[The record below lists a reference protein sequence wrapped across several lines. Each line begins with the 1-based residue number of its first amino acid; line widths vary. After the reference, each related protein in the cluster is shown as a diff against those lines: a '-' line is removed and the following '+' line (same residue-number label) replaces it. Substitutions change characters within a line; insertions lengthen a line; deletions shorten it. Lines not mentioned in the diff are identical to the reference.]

1 MLSVVA
7 VLSTCASADFLPAPE
22 PHETIEKAK
31 AAIIINVNAIL
42 FICFFFNPTKLINF
56 AFIMANPLKQLA
68 GQTVIYGLSTILAR
82 IINFLFVPIYTRLLT
97 PESYGVVTEFMA
109 YIAVLQVVLVLG
121 LETGCFRFANKEGVD
136 PKKVYSSAFVTVFC
150 VSATFLALMIAFA
163 SPIASLLGYGGYEAC
178 VMYMG
183 GILALDAVTAILF
196 AKLRQENKA
205 FKFAILK
212 TVKII
217 TETAANLV
225 LFLWFPKHV
234 DSARW
239 LLHFIPETPDFSYVI
254 FAIFISCIVCG
265 LLFIPDFLKLSFR
278 LDRKLMRQML
288 AYSLPLMVAALP
300 GVINDFLD
308 RILFRFFDTN
318 ADAWRSSLGLYQAA
332 VKLAVIMN
340 LFIQM
345 FRYAAEPFFFKRARE
360 KDSRQLYASV
370 QEYFTAFC
378 GLVFLGVIL
387 YIDIIALILGPQ
399 FRSAVGIVPV
409 MLLSYMILGMLFNV
423 SMWYKLSGKTDMAIW
438 ITLSG
443 LAVTAL
449 VIILFMPKYSYW
461 AAAFGHLASYVV
473 MFAISS
479 VLGAKYYPIPYRW
492 GRLMGI
498 FLLMGTAYGAS
509 LLVDSLFF
517 ADVALGQSPA
527 GQVVA
532 KLGVHTLL
540 ILLYALA
547 AWKTIR
553 HRS

>member
-1 MLSVVA
+1 
-7 VLSTCASADFLPAPE
+7 
-22 PHETIEKAK
+22 
-31 AAIIINVNAIL
+31 
-42 FICFFFNPTKLINF
+42 
-56 AFIMANPLKQLA
+56 MANPLKQLA

-82 IINFLFVPIYTRLLT
+82 IINFLFVPIYTRLLS

-163 SPIASLLGYGGYEAC
+163 TPIASMLGYAGYQSC
-178 VMYMG
+178 IMYMG

-196 AKLRQENKA
+196 ATLRQENKA
-205 FKFAILK
+205 LKFAIFK
-212 TVKII
+212 TIKII
-217 TETAANLV
+217 TETAANLI
-225 LFLWFPKHV
+225 LFLWFPKNV

-254 FAIFISCIVCG
+254 FSIFISCIVCG
-265 LLFIPDFLKLSFR
+265 LLFIPDFTKLSFR
-278 LDRKLMRQML
+278 LDPKLLKQML

-300 GVINDFLD
+300 GVVNDFLD

-345 FRYAAEPFFFKRARE
+345 FRYAAEPFFFRRARE

-387 YIDIIALILGPQ
+387 YIDVIALILGPQ
-399 FRSAVGIVPV
+399 FRSAVGIVPI

-443 LAVTAL
+443 LVVTAV
-449 VIILFMPKYSYW
+449 VIVLFMPKYSYW
-461 AAAFGHLASYVV
+461 AAAFGHLASYIV
-473 MFAISS
+473 MFVISS

-492 GRLMGI
+492 GRLLMI
-498 FLLMGTAYGAS
+498 LLLMGTTYGISVLIDRMAFDG
-509 LLVDSLFF
+509 V
-517 ADVALGQSPA
+517 VLGQSPA
-527 GQVVA
+527 GLVIMKMSA
-532 KLGVHTLL
+532 HTAL
-540 ILLYALA
+540 ILIYIIAV
-547 AWKTIR
+547 WRTIR
-553 HRS
+553 KGSRPTSL

>member
-1 MLSVVA
+1 
-7 VLSTCASADFLPAPE
+7 
-22 PHETIEKAK
+22 
-31 AAIIINVNAIL
+31 
-42 FICFFFNPTKLINF
+42 
-56 AFIMANPLKQLA
+56 MANPLKQLA

-136 PKKVYSSAFVTVFC
+136 PRKVYSNAFVTVFC
-150 VSATFLALMIAFA
+150 ISATFLALMIAFA
-163 SPIASLLGYGGYEAC
+163 GPLASVLGYAGYESC
-178 VMYMG
+178 MMYMG

-205 FKFAILK
+205 LRFAVFKTI
-212 TVKII
+212 KII

-239 LLHFIPETPDFSYVI
+239 LLRFIPETPDFSYVI

-265 LLFIPDFLKLSFR
+265 LLFIPDYLKLSFR
-278 LDRKLMRQML
+278 LDPKLLRQML

-308 RILFRFFDTN
+308 RILFRYFDTN
-318 ADAWRSSLGLYQAA
+318 ADAWRNSLGLYQAA

-345 FRYAAEPFFFKRARE
+345 FRYAAEPFFFRRARE
-360 KDSRQLYASV
+360 KDSKELYASV

-387 YIDIIALILGPQ
+387 YIDVIALILGPQ
-399 FRSAVGIVPV
+399 FRSAVGVVPI

-443 LAVTAL
+443 LAVTAI

-461 AAAFGHLASYVV
+461 AAAFGHLASYIA

-492 GRLMGI
+492 SRLLGI
-498 FLLMGTAYGAS
+498 FLLMGAIYGGS
-509 LLVDSLFF
+509 LLLDSSIF
-517 ADVALGQSPA
+517 ADVALPASGSSPWPFI
-527 GQVVA
+527 A
-532 KLGVHTLL
+532 KTGVHTLL
-540 ILLYALA
+540 ILVYLA
-547 AWKTIR
+547 GAWAIIR
-553 HRS
+553 RRS

>member
-1 MLSVVA
+1 
-7 VLSTCASADFLPAPE
+7 
-22 PHETIEKAK
+22 
-31 AAIIINVNAIL
+31 
-42 FICFFFNPTKLINF
+42 
-56 AFIMANPLKQLA
+56 MANPLKQLA

-82 IINFLFVPIYTRLLT
+82 IINFLFVPIYTRLLS

-163 SPIASLLGYGGYEAC
+163 TPIASMLGYEGYQSC
-178 VMYMG
+178 IMYMG

-205 FKFAILK
+205 LKFAIFK
-212 TVKII
+212 TIKII
-217 TETAANLV
+217 TETAANLI
-225 LFLWFPKHV
+225 LFLWFPKNV

-254 FAIFISCIVCG
+254 FSIFISCIVCG
-265 LLFIPDFLKLSFR
+265 FLFIPDFTKLSFR
-278 LDRKLMRQML
+278 LDPKLLKQML

-300 GVINDFLD
+300 GVVNDFLD

-345 FRYAAEPFFFKRARE
+345 FRYAAEPFFFRRARE

-387 YIDIIALILGPQ
+387 YIDVIALILGPQ
-399 FRSAVGIVPV
+399 FRSAVGIVPI

-443 LAVTAL
+443 LVVTAV
-449 VIILFMPKYSYW
+449 VIVLFMPKYSYW
-461 AAAFGHLASYVV
+461 AAAFGHLASYIV
-473 MFAISS
+473 MFVISS

-492 GRLMGI
+492 GRLLMI
-498 FLLMGTAYGAS
+498 LLLMGTTYGISVLIDRMAFDG
-509 LLVDSLFF
+509 V
-517 ADVALGQSPA
+517 VLGQSPA
-527 GQVVA
+527 RLVIMKMSA
-532 KLGVHTLL
+532 HTAL
-540 ILLYALA
+540 ILIYIIAV
-547 AWKTIR
+547 WRTIR
-553 HRS
+553 KGSRPTSL

>member
-1 MLSVVA
+1 M
-7 VLSTCASADFLPAPE
+7 
-22 PHETIEKAK
+22 
-31 AAIIINVNAIL
+31 N
-42 FICFFFNPTKLINF
+42 FNPAKITNF
-56 AFIMANPLKQLA
+56 ALTMANPLKQLA

-136 PKKVYSSAFVTVFC
+136 PNKVYSNAFVTVFC

-163 SPIASLLGYGGYEAC
+163 SPIASALGYGGYESC
-178 VMYMG
+178 IMYMG
-183 GILALDAVTAILF
+183 GILAMDSVTAILF
-196 AKLRQENKA
+196 ARLRQENKA
-205 FKFAILK
+205 MKFAIFK
-212 TVKII
+212 TVKIL

-225 LFLWFPKHV
+225 LFLWLPKYCPTAV
-234 DSARW
+234 
-239 LLHFIPETPDFSYVI
+239 PDFSYVI
-254 FAIFISCIVCG
+254 LAIFISCVVCT
-265 LLFIPDFLKLSFR
+265 LLFVPDFLRLSFR
-278 LDRKLMRQML
+278 IDSKLLRQML

-308 RILFRFFDTN
+308 RILFRYFDTN
-318 ADAWRSSLGLYQAA
+318 AAAWRSSLGLYQAA

-345 FRYAAEPFFFKRARE
+345 FRYAAEPFFFRRARE

-387 YIDIIALILGPQ
+387 YIDIISLILGPQ
-399 FRSAVGIVPV
+399 FRAAVGVVPI

-423 SMWYKLSGKTDMAIW
+423 SMWYKLSGKTNMAIW

-443 LAVTAL
+443 LVVTAV

-461 AAAFGHLASYVV
+461 AAAFGHLASYVI
-473 MFAISS
+473 MFVISS

-492 GRLMGI
+492 GRLALIFVAMG
-498 FLLMGTAYGAS
+498 LVYGAS
-509 LLVDSLFF
+509 MLIDGTFFNGVTIGSGQNSLLT
-517 ADVALGQSPA
+517 
-527 GQVVA
+527 A
-532 KLGVHTLL
+532 KLGIHTLL
-540 ILLYALA
+540 ILLYAAVALI
-547 AWKTIR
+547 TIR
-553 HRS
+553 GRKK

>member
-1 MLSVVA
+1 
-7 VLSTCASADFLPAPE
+7 
-22 PHETIEKAK
+22 
-31 AAIIINVNAIL
+31 
-42 FICFFFNPTKLINF
+42 
-56 AFIMANPLKQLA
+56 MANPLKQLA

-82 IINFLFVPIYTRLLT
+82 IINFLFVPIYTRLLS

-136 PKKVYSSAFVTVFC
+136 SGKVYSSAFVTVFC

-163 SPIASLLGYGGYEAC
+163 NPLASLLGYEGYGSC
-178 VMYMG
+178 IMYMG
-183 GILALDAVTAILF
+183 GILALDSVTAILF
-196 AKLRQENKA
+196 ARLRQESKA
-205 FKFAILK
+205 LRFAIFK
-212 TVKII
+212 TIKII
-217 TETAANLV
+217 AETAANLV

-239 LLHFIPETPDFSYVI
+239 LLNFIPETPDFSYVI

-265 LLFIPDFLKLSFR
+265 LLFIPDFMKLSFR

-288 AYSLPLMVAALP
+288 TYSLPLMVAALP

-345 FRYAAEPFFFKRARE
+345 FRYAAEPFFFKRAKD
-360 KDSRQLYASV
+360 KDSKVLYASV

-423 SMWYKLSGKTDMAIW
+423 SMWYKLSGKTNMAIW

-443 LAVTAL
+443 LVVTAL
-449 VIILFMPKYSYW
+449 VIIMFMPQYSYW

-473 MFAISS
+473 MFIISS

-492 GRLMGI
+492 GRLAVILM
-498 FLLMGTAYGAS
+498 LMGTMYGIS
-509 LLVDSLFF
+509 LMADGIFF
-517 ADVALGQSPA
+517 ADVTLGTSSA
-527 GQVVA
+527 GAVVL
-532 KLGVHTLL
+532 KLAVHTVL
-540 ILLYALA
+540 ILAYAA
-547 AWKTIR
+547 GAWMAIGHKR
-553 HRS
+553 